1 VRGEAMFREIVGHER
16 VRDVLGRS
24 VASGRLP
31 PALLLTG
38 PDGIGKKTLALAVA
52 RGLLCERGPGEPC
65 AECSPCRRI
74 ARSVEAVPEWRAA
87 ATDHTDEPARLN
99 HRLHPDV
106 VLVEAWRT
114 ATRAEIKV
122 AQVRDLIGEVAGV
135 PFEAR
140 ARVFIVDDAHT
151 MNEQAANAL
160 LKSLEEPPAT
170 SHLILVTPAPQA
182 LLSTIRSRC
191 QILRLATLPSAAV
204 ETYLRDHEGLAE
216 DEVRLRSAVAG
227 GSLGSALSLESDTY
241 RGLRDEMLGL
251 LERSGPG
258 AAAER
263 IGAAERL
270 ADGDDPVLALTV
282 LRSLLRDALA
292 LRAGARGEV
301 LLNPDVADRLGAIA
315 RGPIGARA
323 AEIAAAADQVRVA
336 LKGNANKLLVMDVLM
351 DALAP

>member
-1 VRGEAMFREIVGHER
+1 VKGSGVFAEIFGHDR
-16 VRDVLGRS
+16 VREVVGRA
-24 VASGRLP
+24 VARGRLP

-38 PDGIGKKTLALAVA
+38 PEGIGKRTLALAVA
-52 RGLLCERGPGEPC
+52 RGLLCERAPGEPC
-65 AECSPCRRI
+65 GVCSHCRRI
-74 ARSVEAVPEWRAA
+74 ARSVDALPEWRAA
-87 ATDHTDEPARLN
+87 ASDHTDEPARLN
-99 HRLHPDV
+99 HRLHPDL

-122 AQVRDLIGEVAGV
+122 AQVRDLVGEVVGL

-140 ARVFIVDDAHT
+140 ARAFIVDDAHT

-170 SHLILVTPAPQA
+170 SHLILITPAPQA

-191 QILRLATLPSAAV
+191 QVLRLGALPTAAV
-204 ETYLRDHEGLAE
+204 EAYLRDHEGLPE
-216 DEVRLRSAVAG
+216 DEVKLRSAVAG
-227 GSLGSALSLESDTY
+227 GSLGSALSLESETY
-241 RGLRDEMLGL
+241 RGLRDEMLTL
-251 LERSGPG
+251 LEGSGPG

-263 IGAAERL
+263 IAAAERL

-292 LRAGARGEV
+292 LRSGARNEG
-301 LLNPDVADRLGAIA
+301 LLNPDVAERLGAIA
-315 RGPIGARA
+315 RGPMGARA
-323 AEIAAAADQVRVA
+323 PEIAAAADRVRAA

-351 DALAP
+351 DAIAP